1 MTRVRR
7 RRYRRRR
14 RTGRIAVFL
23 LLALALAAGVAVW
36 RRPQMLRAEGIAP
49 PSPTPVTSAF
59 DRSVVT
65 REVELPSDVWYTIQ
79 TGVFSA
85 REAAVEK
92 AAAYADRGAPGTV
105 VEDGGKWRVFI
116 ASYGREEDAAAVRER
131 LGSLQRVETYL
142 YAWTCP
148 SLRLRLSGMA
158 GQLDVAE
165 AGLTLLSGAGAIL
178 RDAAGLLDAAQ
189 VTTAEALRTV
199 EELDGQITLWAETA
213 RDRFGRQQPELVQQ
227 LLNIAQGWKTRCLAL
242 REAAGTPEAL
252 SAALKTQGMQM
263 YDEMIRLR
271 SALSAE

>member
-36 RRPQMLRAEGIAP
+36 RRPQKLRAEGIAP